1 VQRRALQ
8 DAVVDRILE
17 VNPVVGT
24 KRPRVP
30 KPKHATWSGAQL
42 QMFLGDLTSDDRW
55 TPLWTL
61 AAATGMRRG
70 ELLALRWTDVD
81 LEKGLIAVERSVTQI
96 RQERVYVTPKN
107 HERREV
113 NIDPRTVDTLR
124 AWRKVQVA
132 ERLTWGAAYGGAED
146 LVFTW
151 DDGRPVLPDYV
162 TKAFGTMTERLEGL
176 PRLVLHELRDT
187 HATIL
192 LRDGVPVH
200 IVAKRLGHRDPSV
213 TLNVYAD
220 AIPDDDGRAV
230 VVFSRAVWGL

>member
-1 VQRRALQ
+1 MGPRRGYRDAKGRAPSTPLVRGGPGEEGDSRRALG
-8 DAVVDRILE
+8 DAD
-17 VNPVVGT
+17 P
-24 KRPRVP
+24 P
-30 KPKHATWSGAQL
+30 GAGL
-42 QMFLGDLTSDDRW
+42 
-55 TPLWTL
+55 
-61 AAATGMRRG
+61 RG
-70 ELLALRWTDVD
+70 PQESRASR
-81 LEKGLIAVERSVTQI
+81 GQHRS
-96 RQERVYVTPKN
+96 
-107 HERREV
+107 
-113 NIDPRTVDTLR
+113 RTVDTLK

-132 ERLTWGAAYGGAED
+132 ERLTWGAAYRGAED

-176 PRLVLHELRDT
+176 PRLVLHELRHT
-187 HATIL
+187 HATVL

-230 VVFSRAVWGL
+230 DVFARAVWGV